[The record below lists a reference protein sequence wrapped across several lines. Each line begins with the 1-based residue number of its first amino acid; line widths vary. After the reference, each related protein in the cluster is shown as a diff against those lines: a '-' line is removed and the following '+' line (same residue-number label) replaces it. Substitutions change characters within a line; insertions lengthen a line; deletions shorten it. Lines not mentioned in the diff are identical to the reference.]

1 MRIKK
6 DHLVLALPF
15 FLLGLLLVIQFRV
28 QARTPVLGTTEIN
41 NMASLLQ
48 TAVRQKKQLAAQVN
62 QLQAEVNG
70 RLKQQATFRAL
81 DGQLVQAEMA
91 AGEIALKGPGVK
103 VTMSTPPSPAGP
115 AYQIQ
120 DYDVLQVINELRAA
134 GAEALAVNGQ
144 RVVATTEVRQA
155 GSIFSINNTPAG
167 PPFVILAIG
176 NPSTLSSALL
186 MRGGIVD
193 SLAMFY
199 IQVQVNKE
207 QSLVIPAYSGTYQ
220 FKYAKTTPS
229 GG

>member
-1 MRIKK
+1 M
-6 DHLVLALPF
+6 ALPF

-48 TAVRQKKQLAAQVN
+48 TAVKQKSQLAAQVAA
-62 QLQAEVNG
+62 LQAEVNG
-70 RLKQQATFRAL
+70 RLKQETAYRTL
-81 DGQLVQAEMA
+81 GEQLEQAEMA
-91 AGEIALKGPGVK
+91 AGELALKGPGVK
-103 VTMSTPPSPAGP
+103 VTMSTPAVPAGV

-120 DYDVLQVINELRAA
+120 DYDVLQVVNELRAA

-144 RVVATTEVRQA
+144 RMVATTEIRQA
-155 GSIFSINNTPAG
+155 GNIFSINNTPAG

-176 NPSTLSSALL
+176 KSSTLSSSLL

-193 SLAMFY
+193 SLGLFG
-199 IQVQVNKE
+199 IQVQVKKE

-220 FKYAKTTPS
+220 FQYAKTTVS